1 MTALDIAAS
10 SGRPTTGSQQ
20 GGADPLA
27 PRDAGSG
34 DKKIDLTA
42 QRVVARWKECT
53 DELMKQRR
61 DHWQNL
67 SMFLGEQW
75 VWWDSRRN
83 MLQALPQAWSP
94 LGKGRARVVINRIR
108 PNLMSLLGRMMRN
121 DLEFDVPPTDSA
133 DDVVSG
139 AMLAEDVLSGAHR
152 DQNWRQVRYGEN
164 FAKFI
169 GGTSAVCVEW
179 DASAGVKLGQ
189 IEGTNKI
196 VGTGEAKVR
205 SLGINQFGIEPG
217 VADAASARWWI
228 MGLALAPSVVK
239 AEYGLDWMPSADAS
253 TMMSPLQQRLLEHM
267 GHGKGVNHLTLV
279 LTMYERPNKET
290 PKGKVAIVVNGR
302 TVEENDWPFPV
313 TDRLNLF
320 VFRQQQIDGTWIG
333 TTLMNDAVPIQVQY
347 NFMRSCIA
355 EHAKKV
361 GNARLMAAQGAFQEE
376 DLSDDPGSVLWYSPD
391 LGGTIPQYL
400 RPPDLPRWMV
410 GEAGALSGELDDVM
424 FVHAT
429 SRGEASFDRASGQA
443 LALLAE
449 KDDSPLGLMAFEES
463 QNWGDIGTFVLK
475 LYEKRVRET
484 REVAPQNAVGQQVMG
499 QVRVSKWNGK
509 ALKGQ
514 TRAIVPL
521 ETTLPVS
528 QAAQQAF
535 ARDMWDRGIIKDPLV
550 FARLLRLPQR
560 EITSVLDADVSK
572 AQREN
577 VRMLLGE
584 ALHPEQF
591 DDHGKHIAEH
601 NRFRKS
607 DSYIYADAMSKRII
621 DAHTMYHQMMA
632 AQEMGQQVTNA
643 QLNPA
648 LAAIP
653 QANEPP
659 GSMVPPDFA
668 EAQAG
673 MGAGAGQ
680 LALPAGQPPQ
690 GGQQAPQGQQQGSVA
705 QAAGA
710 GIPPGGGS

>member
-27 PRDAGSG
+27 PRAG
-34 DKKIDLTA
+34 DTKPRADLTA
-42 QRVVARWKECT
+42 QRVVARWKEGA

-61 DHWQNL
+61 DYWQNL

-139 AMLAEDVLSGAHR
+139 AMLAEDVLSGTHR
-152 DQNWRQVRYGEN
+152 DEDWRQVRYGEN
-164 FAKFI
+164 FAKFV

-179 DASAGVKLGQ
+179 DASAGTPLGRVEQ
-189 IEGTNKI
+189 TGKI
-196 VGTGEAKVR
+196 VGTGEAKLR
-205 SLGINQFGIEPG
+205 SLSINEFCVEPG
-217 VADAASARWWI
+217 VRDSRSARWWV
-228 MGLALAPSVVK
+228 MGLAISPSSVK

-279 LTMYERPNKET
+279 LTMYERPNADT
-290 PKGKVAIVVNGR
+290 PAGKVAVVVNGQ
-302 TVEENDWPFPV
+302 TVDEKPWPFPDK
-313 TDRLNLF
+313 TRLNLF

-361 GNARLMAAQGAFQEE
+361 GNARLMAAMGAFQEE

-463 QNWGDIGTFVLK
+463 QRWGEIGTFVLR
-475 LYEKRVRET
+475 LYEKRVTET
-484 REVAPQNAVGQQVMG
+484 RDVTPQPGMGQQHSG

-514 TRAIVPL
+514 TRCLVPL
-521 ETTLPVS
+521 ETTMPMS
-528 QAAQQAF
+528 QAAMQAF
-535 ARDMWDRGIIKDPLV
+535 ARDMWDRQIITDPVV

-560 EITSVLDADVSK
+560 EITAVLDADAAR

-577 VRMLLGE
+577 VRMLMGE
-584 ALHPEQF
+584 APHPAQF

-607 DSYIYADAMSKRII
+607 DSYLYADDTTKRVV

-632 AQEMGQQVTNA
+632 AEEMGQQVTNA

-648 LAAIP
+648 LASIP

-668 EAQAG
+668 ESQAG
-673 MGAGAGQ
+673 IGAPAGQ
-680 LALPAGQPPQ
+680 LALPAGQQPQGGGQQPPQ
-690 GGQQAPQGQQQGSVA
+690 GQQAPAQG
-705 QAAGA
+705 AGA
-710 GIPPGGGS
+710 SPGG